1 MYRDRER
8 PAVNDDQASP
18 GSHLEVAIVGAGFSG
33 LGMAMALKES
43 RIEDFVV
50 FERAG
55 DLGGTWRD
63 NTYPGCACDIP
74 SVLYSWSAE
83 QNPSWSR
90 AFAGQQEIWDY
101 MHEVVSRHDLARHIH
116 LNHEVTRMR
125 WDEERSVW
133 EIETNQG
140 AVTAD
145 VAIAAVGALADPAI
159 PRLPGIER
167 FRGRVFHSARW
178 DHGYELSGRDV
189 AVVGTGASAIQF

>member
-8 PAVNDDQASP
+8 PDMNGDQPAP
-18 GSHLEVAIVGAGFSG
+18 GSHVEVAIVGAGFSG

-43 RIEDFVV
+43 GIEDFFV

-101 MHEVVSRHDLARHIH
+101 MREVVSRHDLARHIH

-145 VAIAAVGALADPAI
+145 VAVAAGGA
-159 PRLPGIER
+159 
-167 FRGRVFHSARW
+167 
-178 DHGYELSGRDV
+178 V
-189 AVVGTGASAIQF
+189 AGAGTPHAP